1 MTDRR
6 AWCAA
11 PKQVPEADF
20 LGLKPKPSVS
30 AVAFVDPSDDR
41 KVVVGGPE
49 SKVGAGTH
57 TVMLFDITA
66 GQRPVAQM
74 EFGEGLVTALACAP
88 DGSGVYA
95 GDARGKVAFV
105 DFRTFTINGVFKG
118 SASAI
123 KSLVHH
129 RTLPLLAS
137 TGLDR
142 FVRFHDTKKVKLL
155 HSTYLKQ
162 VGLSMAFD
170 HTAAAAAAAPEEA
183 EAAQEEEP
191 PRRKEK
197 KRKEGREEK
206 RKMDKTPKAK
216 RVA

>member
-1 MTDRR
+1 MR
-6 AWCAA
+6 WLCPP

-123 KSLVHH
+123 KALVHH

-142 FVRFHDTKKVKLL
+142 FVRFHDTRKKKLL

-170 HTAAAAAAAPEEA
+170 HTAAAATTAPEEV
-183 EAAQEEEP
+183 EAPQEEAP

-206 RKMDKTPKAK
+206 PKKEKKPKAK